1 MRVDVGGARRQEL
14 GTAPATSKV
23 VVRIQKHHHAELY
36 SYAIA
41 KTGKKLQ
48 SAFDFENRKKNDDI
62 EFVCCGK
69 FKLKRNNQAKILDV
83 HFVVKSNFSSLDPMS
98 SIS

>member
-41 KTGKKLQ
+41 KTGKRLQ
-48 SAFDFENRKKNDDI
+48 RAFDFENCKESDDLMTDR
-62 EFVCCGK
+62 VGGQ
-69 FKLKRNNQAKILDV
+69 RQ
-83 HFVVKSNFSSLDPMS
+83 P
-98 SIS
+98 